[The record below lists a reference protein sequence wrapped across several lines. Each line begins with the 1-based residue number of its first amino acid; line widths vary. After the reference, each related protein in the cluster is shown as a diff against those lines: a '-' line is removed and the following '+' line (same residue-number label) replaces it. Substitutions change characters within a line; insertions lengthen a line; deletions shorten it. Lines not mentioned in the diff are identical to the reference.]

1 MFKVSLN
8 HLISLVSLKYPW
20 KKEKDFRRISLLF
33 KAENTL
39 KSMNTQNHMC
49 YGILWKLGFG
59 NDGDLLNKMEGSLLL
74 FQIQFFVQFFF
85 TTWLTPEQCY
95 IVSIFSLIWVICE

>member
-49 YGILWKLGFG
+49 YGIL
-59 NDGDLLNKMEGSLLL
+59 
-74 FQIQFFVQFFF
+74 
-85 TTWLTPEQCY
+85 
-95 IVSIFSLIWVICE
+95 